1 MDATMQNCR
10 HLYGGRSRPILS
22 FRRVIA
28 SGLSLASLSW
38 MSLASTA
45 SDPPPGFRDEDSR
58 LAAFSTP
65 DDAEPVTA
73 SASSPVPIELN
84 QPSGGAR
91 DWFQQPEESRWLT
104 IELPSWWGE
113 SRVKSLPP
121 MDGPQTLMR
130 WSYGDDDEEPTHK
143 LEDALATD
151 RPDFTEAST
160 TVGKGV
166 LQVEFGYTYTF
177 DREGNDVAIEHSIG
191 EVLLRYGVYADW
203 LELRLAVLPINL
215 KQSDGTTRLTTQG
228 VQDLYLGAKFALTPQ
243 DGWLPEMA
251 LTPQFTVPTGSS
263 TFNGGDVH
271 YGLNWLYGW
280 DITDDWSFA
289 GSTQFN
295 RGLDNFGQHFVE
307 FAQSLTVGHSFTETV
322 GGYAEWF
329 VLLPTRSEVGPSE
342 HYFNG
347 GITWKLSNDI
357 QYDVRAGVGLNDAA
371 ADYFL
376 GTGLALRFH

>member
-1 MDATMQNCR
+1 MDATIRNYR
-10 HLYGGRSRPILS
+10 HLYGGRSRPFLS
-22 FRRVIA
+22 LRRLIA

-38 MSLASTA
+38 IDLASTA
-45 SDPPPGFRDEDSR
+45 SDLPPGLRDGDAR
-58 LAAFSTP
+58 RAAFSMLEHS
-65 DDAEPVTA
+65 EPTTA
-73 SASSPVPIELN
+73 AVSVQMPTELD
-84 QPSGGAR
+84 QPGMTGVE
-91 DWFQQPEESRWLT
+91 WFQPTDESRWLT
-104 IELPSWWGE
+104 LELPSWLGE
-113 SRVKSLPP
+113 SRLKPLPAV
-121 MDGPQTLMR
+121 DGPQTLMR
-130 WSYGDDDEEPTHK
+130 WSYGDDEEPTHK

-177 DREGNDVAIEHSIG
+177 DREGNDIGIEHSIG

-215 KQSDGTTRLTTQG
+215 KQSDGTTRLTAQG
-228 VQDLYLGAKFALTPQ
+228 VQDLYVGAKFALTPQ

-280 DITDDWSFA
+280 DITDEWSFA